1 MANIFLSCS
10 RLDNDRVKPV
20 ADRLSSL
27 GYTVWW
33 DKAPDG
39 QALSDET
46 ERQLDAA
53 RAVLVIWTHNSANA
67 SSVFAQACAALDA
80 GNLVQ
85 AKLEGID
92 RPAPFHALNAAD
104 IGGERA
110 EWGPLEDA
118 LARLVRGGEAQ
129 ESAAPVMHAGLF
141 AAPSAAGLPKLLTI
155 ALAAALAAYAG
166 AIVAGVNG
174 VMAPEQL
181 QIAAI
186 GMFGVAGICAAL
198 LMHRLNIVMRAGG

>member
-1 MANIFLSCS
+1 MANIFVSCS
-10 RLDNDRVKPV
+10 RLDHDRVKPT
-20 ADRLSSL
+20 AERLSSL

-33 DKAPDG
+33 DKTPDG
-39 QALSDET
+39 QASSDEI

-53 RAVLVIWTHNSANA
+53 RAVLVIWSHNSTNA
-67 SSVFAQACAALDA
+67 TTVFAQACAAVDA
-80 GNLVQ
+80 RKLVQ
-85 AKLEGID
+85 AKLEAID
-92 RPAPFHALNAAD
+92 PPAPFYAINAAD
-104 IGGERA
+104 IAGERA

-118 LARLVRGGEAQ
+118 LARLVRDGQVA
-129 ESAAPVMHAGLF
+129 ESGARLPGAGLL
-141 AAPSAAGLPKLLTI
+141 AAPSAAGLPRLLTI

-166 AIVAGVNG
+166 AITAAIND

-198 LMHRLNIVMRAGG
+198 LLHRLNIVMRAGG